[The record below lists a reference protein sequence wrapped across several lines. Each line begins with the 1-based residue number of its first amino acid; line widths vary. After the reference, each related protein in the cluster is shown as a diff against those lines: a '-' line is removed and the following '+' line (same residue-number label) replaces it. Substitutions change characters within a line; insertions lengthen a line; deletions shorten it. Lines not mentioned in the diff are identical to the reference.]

1 MRLYLIRHA
10 QSTANVEGKLNTLPP
25 GPGLT
30 DLGHAQAKAL
40 AERLSG
46 EPIAAVY
53 ASLAVR
59 AQQTAAPLA
68 TALDLEVQVIDGV
81 QEVYVGELEDR
92 TDREAVRT
100 YLDTVVPWTRGELG
114 IAMPGGETGH
124 QVRDRYLGA
133 VGELRAKHADE
144 ADLDDTVVALV
155 SHGGAIRLGA
165 EWLAENVTAEI
176 ADRDML
182 PNTSVVELEARP
194 GGAWRCLRWAGLDL

>member
-30 DLGHAQAKAL
+30 DLGHSQAEAL

-46 EPIAAVY
+46 EPIVAVY
-53 ASLAVR
+53 ASPAVR

-68 TALDLEVQVIDGV
+68 TTLDLEVQVIEGV
-81 QEVYVGELEDR
+81 QEVYVGDLEDR

-100 YLDTVVPWTRGELG
+100 YLDTVGPWTRGELG
-114 IAMPGGETGH
+114 VAMPGGETGH
-124 QVRDRYLGA
+124 QVRARYLGA
-133 VGELRAKHADE
+133 VGELRAKHAERDHD
-144 ADLDDTVVALV
+144 DLVVALV

-165 EWLAENVTAEI
+165 EWLTDNVTAEI

-182 PNTSVVELEARP
+182 PNTSVVELESRP
-194 GGAWRCLRWAGLDL
+194 GGTWRCLRWAGLEL